1 MGVWPWEAMD
11 LQSLGVER
19 EQFVVSGPH
28 RGHRQQVLCPS
39 VMDIPDV
46 TLCCERAENKVRA
59 LGVTGL
65 SQGLKGEGSRGIR
78 HSSVSQDVRV
88 FSLVW

>member
-1 MGVWPWEAMD
+1 MW
-11 LQSLGVER
+11 SLGLTEATDNR
-19 EQFVVSGPH
+19 S
-28 RGHRQQVLCPS
+28 S

-59 LGVTGL
+59 LGVTGS